1 MQINLKESTMRR
13 VLLLAILSTI
23 LVPATLFAQMNGNSR
38 YVGVGGSWSLTDS
51 TDPDDS
57 PGANLKL
64 GYHAHRM
71 LDIEVNFDWI
81 DGFEDSEGFSVLDT
95 EVGYHTEM
103 EIMTAMVGLK
113 GYFPIPSDV
122 VRLSV
127 VAGGGLMY
135 ADYEVRMN
143 DGVGNPI
150 VDDDELDFCGKVGLA
165 LDVYATTNFSIG
177 AEGNYTIGVEDLNG
191 LDFWHFTLGVGYHF

>member
-1 MQINLKESTMRR
+1 MKRLLLT
-13 VLLLAILSTI
+13 VLLSSILIPT
-23 LVPATLFAQMNGNSR
+23 TLFAQTNGNGF
-38 YVGVGGSWSLTDS
+38 YIGAGGSWSLTDS
-51 TDPDDS
+51 TDPYDS
-57 PGANLKL
+57 PGANLNL
-64 GYHAHRM
+64 GYHTHRL

-81 DGFEDSEGFSVLDT
+81 DELDSEGFSVLDT
-95 EVGYHTEM
+95 DVGYYMEM

-135 ADYEVRMN
+135 ADYEVRLN
-143 DGVGNPI
+143 SGASNLI
-150 VDDDELDFCGKVGLA
+150 VEDDELDFCGKVGLA
-165 LDVYATTNFSIG
+165 LDVYATPNFSIG

>member
-1 MQINLKESTMRR
+1 MKS
-13 VLLLAILSTI
+13 LLLTVLISSVLIPS
-23 LVPATLFAQMNGNSR
+23 TLFAQMNGNR
-38 YVGVGGSWSLTDS
+38 YYAGAGGSWSLTDS

-81 DGFEDSEGFSVLDT
+81 DEFEDSGRFGDLDT
-95 EVGYHTEM
+95 GAGFRTET

-113 GYFPIPSDV
+113 GYFPLPSDV

-135 ADYEVRMN
+135 ADYEVRMI
-143 DGVGNPI
+143 DGAEKI
-150 VDDDELDFCGKVGLA
+150 ILEDDDLDFCGKVGLA
-165 LDVYATTNFSIG
+165 LDVYATPNISIG
-177 AEGNYTIGVEDLNG
+177 AEGNYTIGVEDLND
-191 LDFWHFTLGVGYHF
+191 LDYWHFTLGAAYHF